1 MPTVAGD
8 LGIAIRVISAVNK
21 DVVGNLTKIAESACP
36 TCANITE
43 VIKESVQVIEQ
54 TLEKIDP
61 DWQKNPI
68 WKVMSH
74 FTLVQR
80 NERISPSFAR
90 VHSCRACTQANL
102 ARPAQATFHSLK
114 CSSFCIC
121 LLHVDSLVP
130 LTLSHTRAHART
142 HAHTHTHTHT
152 HTHRSS
158 LRSSKRFSASSTTFA
173 HHQRPVFQ
181 LPRPL
186 STCAEARNN
195 ARS

>member
-74 FTLVQR
+74 LTLVVQR

-90 VHSCRACTQANL
+90 VHICRACTQANL
-102 ARPAQATFHSLK
+102 ACPTQATFHSQNVPPFASAFCMLVL
-114 CSSFCIC
+114 SS
-121 LLHVDSLVP
+121 LSLF
-130 LTLSHTRAHART
+130 LT
-142 HAHTHTHTHT
+142 HAHTHARTHTHTHT
-152 HTHRSS
+152 HTQVVFTLVEALLSIIHDLCPPPTARV
-158 LRSSKRFSASSTTFA
+158 SAATAPFDVRTGA
-173 HHQRPVFQ
+173 
-181 LPRPL
+181 
-186 STCAEARNN
+186 
-195 ARS
+195 